1 MIYYVNIQAGREGN
15 GSKETPFRHIDD
27 AAKVARPGDK
37 VIVAPGIYREKVTPV
52 FAGTE
57 ENRIV
62 YRSEKPL
69 GAVITGSEEAKGW
82 EKTED
87 GLWKISICNG
97 IFGDYNPYTTFVCGD
112 WYFAPTIR
120 HTGCVV
126 MNDRMMY
133 ETTSREACAKAEPDP
148 CSWVK
153 EESVYQWYTEQEDG
167 KTVIYANFQ
176 GKNPNEEQVEIIV
189 RRNCFM
195 PDENGIG
202 YITEIGRAHV

>member
-153 EESVYQWYTEQEDG
+153 EESVYQWYTEQED
-167 KTVIYANFQ
+167 
-176 GKNPNEEQVEIIV
+176 
-189 RRNCFM
+189 
-195 PDENGIG
+195 
-202 YITEIGRAHV
+202 